1 MQHSNTDSCILLKF
15 YIKPQPVANARIVS
29 VVVSYWN
36 STSNHNTIGT
46 ETPVAR
52 VVSYWNSTSNHNSV
66 RSPAVPCPVV
76 SYWNS
81 TSNHNPPSGGYT
93 YHGCILLKFYIK
105 PQQRSSPMEISAV
118 VSYWNS
124 TSNHN
129 MRHAVGMP
137 LRLYLIEILHQTTT
151 ARPAGLRFSC
161 CILLK
166 FYIKPQLSWLYA
178 SPFCVVSYWN
188 STSNHNW
195 TAAILAIG
203 MLYLIEILH
212 QTTTSTI
219 GGRYPKGCIL
229 LKFYIKPQ
237 QREAQRGLIQVVS
250 YWNSTSN
257 HNSWIGRKRF
267 PSLYLIEILHQTT
280 TCGKCEDCLRRCILL
295 KFYIKPQQ
303 RCCFNVRG
311 FGCILLKFYI
321 KPQQCSSSVAFSAS
335 CILLKFYI
343 KPQQLNWEK
352 EVPVVVSYWN
362 STSNHNAAG
371 ANSDGYPLYLIEILH
386 QTTTVGIKRRNGK
399 RLYLIEILHQTTTV
413 FNRMAR
419 FLGCILLKF
428 YIKPQ
433 LSATENYPIFCC
445 ILLKFYIKPQPSFRS
460 AFALFVV
467 SYWNSTSNHNE
478 LSPRPKP
485 PEVVSYW
492 NSTSNHNHTFCY
504 TMTELVVSYWNS
516 TSNHNTRVADCPTQ
530 CVVSYWN
537 STSNHNSDLITS
549 SFILLYLIEILHQ
562 TTTMSQNL
570 MKKRKLYLIEIL
582 HQTTTYFIHNSRFVW
597 LYLIEILHQT
607 TTPLRAGASQL

>member
-1 MQHSNTDSCILLKF
+1 MRHAVGMPLRLYLIEILHQTTTRVQLVRFPLVLYLIEILHQTTTARPAGLRFSC
-15 YIKPQPVANARIVS
+15 
-29 VVVSYWN
+29 
-36 STSNHNTIGT
+36 
-46 ETPVAR
+46 
-52 VVSYWNSTSNHNSV
+52 
-66 RSPAVPCPVV
+66 
-76 SYWNS
+76 
-81 TSNHNPPSGGYT
+81 
-93 YHGCILLKFYIK
+93 CILLKFYIK

-137 LRLYLIEILHQTTT
+137 LRLYLIEILHQTTTRVQLVRFPLVLYLIEILHQTTT

-321 KPQQCSSSVAFSAS
+321 KPQQ
-335 CILLKFYI
+335 
-343 KPQQLNWEK
+343 LNWEK

-362 STSNHNAAG
+362 STSNHNG
-371 ANSDGYPLYLIEILH
+371 GSRYSDWL
-386 QTTTVGIKRRNGK
+386 
-399 RLYLIEILHQTTTV
+399 
-413 FNRMAR
+413 
-419 FLGCILLKF
+419 
-428 YIKPQ
+428 
-433 LSATENYPIFCC
+433 
-445 ILLKFYIKPQPSFRS
+445 
-460 AFALFVV
+460 
-467 SYWNSTSNHNE
+467 
-478 LSPRPKP
+478 
-485 PEVVSYW
+485 EVVSYW
-492 NSTSNHNHTFCY
+492 NSTSNHNPRSPILQQL
-504 TMTELVVSYWNS
+504 MVVSYWNS
-516 TSNHNTRVADCPTQ
+516 TSNHNPGGMFRFWTG
-530 CVVSYWN
+530 VVSYWN
-537 STSNHNSDLITS
+537 STSNHNNTGSGALNRHVVSYWNSTS
-549 SFILLYLIEILHQ
+549 NHNNTGGGALNRHVVSYWNS
-562 TTTMSQNL
+562 TS
-570 MKKRKLYLIEIL
+570 
-582 HQTTTYFIHNSRFVW
+582 IHNYSEV
-597 LYLIEILHQT
+597 T
-607 TTPLRAGASQL
+607 

>member
-1 MQHSNTDSCILLKF
+1 MQHSNTDSCILLKFYIKPQRPAYLARFRYCCILLKF

-137 LRLYLIEILHQTTT
+137 LRLYLIEILHQTTTRVQLVRFPLVLYLIEILHQTTT

-362 STSNHNAAG
+362 STSNHNG
-371 ANSDGYPLYLIEILH
+371 GSRYSDWL
-386 QTTTVGIKRRNGK
+386 
-399 RLYLIEILHQTTTV
+399 
-413 FNRMAR
+413 
-419 FLGCILLKF
+419 
-428 YIKPQ
+428 
-433 LSATENYPIFCC
+433 
-445 ILLKFYIKPQPSFRS
+445 
-460 AFALFVV
+460 
-467 SYWNSTSNHNE
+467 
-478 LSPRPKP
+478 
-485 PEVVSYW
+485 EVVSYW
-492 NSTSNHNHTFCY
+492 NSTSNHNPRSPILQQL
-504 TMTELVVSYWNS
+504 MVVSYWNS
-516 TSNHNTRVADCPTQ
+516 TSNHNPGGMFRFWTG
-530 CVVSYWN
+530 VVSYWN
-537 STSNHNSDLITS
+537 STSNHNNTGSGALNRHVVSYWNSTS
-549 SFILLYLIEILHQ
+549 
-562 TTTMSQNL
+562 N
-570 MKKRKLYLIEIL
+570 
-582 HQTTTYFIHNSRFVW
+582 HNYSEV
-597 LYLIEILHQT
+597 T
-607 TTPLRAGASQL
+607 